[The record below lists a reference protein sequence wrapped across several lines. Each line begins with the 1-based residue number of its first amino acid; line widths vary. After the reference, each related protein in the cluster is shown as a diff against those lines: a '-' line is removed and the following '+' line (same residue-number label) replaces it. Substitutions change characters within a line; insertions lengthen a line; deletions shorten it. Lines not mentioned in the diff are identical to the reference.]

1 MASED
6 FEYIKA
12 NVERLTDAYVNDT
25 EDPDRVMNLMRRV
38 LDGGVDAVL
47 PLMLAQKKHAAHA
60 GFMEFSNNIIKVIM
74 NEDARGTPEGAG
86 KNIGDVPVVKRAL
99 ARISKLYNC
108 GEEETA
114 RGLEEVL
121 AIIGL
126 ISPTTLE
133 KTSKAKLSPDAA
145 AILARVMKEVKAA
158 AKNEDA
164 PLPYE
169 SKLGFPRRPAPSQ
182 APQIIAELGKKK
194 TNKN

>member
-25 EDPDRVMNLMRRV
+25 EDFDRTMNLMRRV
-38 LDGGVDAVL
+38 LDSGVDAIL
-47 PLMLAQKKHAAHA
+47 PLMLAQKKHAEHR
-60 GFMEFSNNIIKVIM
+60 GFMEFSNNLIRDIM

-86 KNIGDVPVVKRAL
+86 KSTGDVQVVKRVL
-99 ARISKLYNC
+99 ARISKLYDS
-108 GEEETA
+108 GEDETA

-121 AIIGL
+121 AIIGAL
-126 ISPTTLE
+126 SPTTLE

-164 PLPYE
+164 PLSYD
-169 SKLGFPRRPAPSQ
+169 SKLGFPRRPAPNQ

-194 TNKN
+194 TNRN